1 MKEHY
6 IVLENS
12 TLRLEPLTEKHVQ
25 EMRALGSDKD
35 VWRWYTADLSSPDAL
50 EAWMTN
56 RLKESQRGE
65 KMSYAVILKENGK
78 VIGSSSYGH
87 IDWNE
92 KCLEVGWTW
101 LDKQYIGT
109 GLNKHMKYLMLSHA
123 FEAMAI
129 ERLELRTDETNVR
142 SRKAMEKIGA
152 IFDGTL
158 RNHRSTQGG
167 RRRNTVIYSIIGSEW
182 DHVKSNI
189 FGEF

>member
-1 MKEHY
+1 M
-6 IVLENS
+6 LENS